1 MKKLK
6 LISLGG
12 FGEVTRNFFVYEYD
26 NQVLVVDSGI
36 GFPDTPLFGIDY
48 LLPDI
53 SYLVDPKTKKL
64 KKKVVGILIS
74 HGHEDHI
81 GALPYFYQQLGQ
93 PIIYTSPLAA
103 GLIKA
108 KFDEFKIK
116 GRFRILSPADEVKID
131 PFFIQTVRV
140 THSIPDTYHFFI
152 RTPIGTIYH
161 GTDFKFDDSP
171 VIGQRTDKER
181 IAQLA
186 RKEKVLLLLS
196 DCLRVD
202 RLGKTPSEVSIEES
216 FSKHMATTKGRFF
229 MTTFSSNLARFQ
241 QVINA
246 SLVHNRY
253 IVLVGQSIQTAFKVA
268 QKLRYI
274 KIPPQRIIDQE
285 TAMTYPTNKLTYLIG
300 GSQGQIDSSLSRV
313 ADGRHPY
320 VRVEPGDKVIFS
332 SDAIPGNEVNVYR
345 IIDLLM
351 KRGADVL
358 YPEISDE
365 LYVSG
370 HGSREDLK
378 ELVSL
383 VKPRFLL
390 PIGGEYR
397 HLVTYKK
404 VMMESFGYS
413 ADAVLV
419 PESGQII
426 SLDKLGYKLGKKLKL
441 KDVVVDGKGVGD
453 VGTVVL
459 EERKTMAQAG
469 IVFVVFLVRR
479 GKIDDVFLLSRG
491 FVFRPQSEDLFV
503 QAKRKLESFIGWKHL
518 DSQFRL
524 QVQRRLERF
533 FYKRIKR
540 EPLIAIEVVNQD

>member
-12 FGEVTRNFFVYEYD
+12 FGEVTRNLFVYEYD
-26 NQVLVVDSGI
+26 NQVLIVDSGI

-64 KKKVVGILIS
+64 KKKIVGILIS

-93 PIIYTSPLAA
+93 PLIYTSPLAA

-116 GRFRILSPADEVKID
+116 GRFRILSSADEVGIG

-152 RTPIGTIYH
+152 RTPVGTIYH
-161 GTDFKFDDSP
+161 GTDFKFDNSP

-181 IAQLA
+181 ITRLA
-186 RKEKVLLLLS
+186 KEEKVLLLLS

-202 RLGKTPSEVSIEES
+202 RLGRTPSEVSIEES
-216 FSKHMATTKGRFF
+216 FLKHMATTKGRFL
-229 MTTFSSNLARFQ
+229 MTTFSSNLDRFQ

-253 IVLVGQSIQTAFKVA
+253 IVLVGQSIQTAFRVA
-268 QKLRYI
+268 QKLKYI
-274 KIPPQRIIDQE
+274 KIPPQKIIDPE
-285 TAMTYPTNKLTYLIG
+285 TAMTYPVNRLTYLIG

-320 VRVEPGDKVIFS
+320 VRVEAGDKVIFS

-345 IIDLLM
+345 VIDLLM

-370 HGSREDLK
+370 HGSREELK

-404 VMMESFGYS
+404 VMMESFGYP
-413 ADAVLV
+413 ADAVLI
-419 PESGQII
+419 PDSGQII

-479 GKIDDVFLLSRG
+479 GEIDNVLLFSRG
-491 FVFRPQSEDLFV
+491 FVFRPQSEDLFE
-503 QAKRKLESFIGWKHL
+503 QAKKKLESFIGWKHL
-518 DSQFRL
+518 DSQFNL

-540 EPLIAIEVVNQD
+540 EPLIAIEVVSRG

>member
-64 KKKVVGILIS
+64 KKKIVGILIS

-152 RTPIGTIYH
+152 RTLIGTIYH

-313 ADGRHPY
+313 ADSRHPY

-479 GKIDDVFLLSRG
+479 GKIDDVLFFSRG

>member
-1 MKKLK
+1 MNKLK
-6 LISLGG
+6 LLSLGG
-12 FGEVTRNFFVYEYD
+12 FGEVTRNLFVYEYN
-26 NQVLVVDSGI
+26 NQVLIVDAGI
-36 GFPDTPLFGIDY
+36 GFPTTPLFGIDY

-53 SYLVDPKTKKL
+53 AYLVDPKTGRL
-64 KKKVVGILIS
+64 KKKIAGILIS

-81 GALPYFYQQLGQ
+81 GALPYIYQQLGQ
-93 PIIYTSPLAA
+93 PTIYTSPLAA
-103 GLIKA
+103 GLIRA
-108 KFDEFKIK
+108 KFDEFKLK
-116 GRFRILSPADEVKID
+116 GRFRILSPADEVQIG
-131 PFFIQTVRV
+131 PFEIQTVRV

-181 IAQLA
+181 IQKLAQ
-186 RKEKVLLLLS
+186 KEKVLLLLS

-202 RLGKTPSEVSIEES
+202 RLGRTPPEASIEKS
-216 FSKHMATTKGRFF
+216 FLSHMTTTKGRFL

-246 SLVHNRY
+246 SLVNDRY

-268 QKLRYI
+268 QKLKYI
-274 KIPPQRIIDQE
+274 KLPSYRLLDPE
-285 TAMTYPTNKLTYLIG
+285 TALTYPANKLTYLVG
-300 GSQGQIDSSLSRV
+300 GSQGQIDSSLVRI
-313 ADGRHPY
+313 AEGRHPY
-320 VRVEPGDKVIFS
+320 VRVETGDKVVFS

-345 IIDLLM
+345 TIDLLM

-370 HGSREDLK
+370 HGSRDELK

-383 VKPRFLL
+383 VRPRFLL

-404 VMMESFGYS
+404 VMMESFHYP
-413 ADAVLV
+413 ADAILI
-419 PESGQII
+419 PDPGQAI
-426 SLDKLGYKLGKKLKL
+426 SLDKEGYSLGKRLKL
-441 KDVVVDGKGVGD
+441 RDIVVDGKGVGD

-469 IVFVVFLVRR
+469 VVFVLFLFRNNKIKDVR
-479 GKIDDVFLLSRG
+479 LLSRG
-491 FVFRPQSEDLFV
+491 FVFRPQSGDLF
-503 QAKRKLESFIGWKHL
+503 AEARDKLAI
-518 DSQFRL
+518 FRGRAINDNFVL
-524 QVQRRLERF
+524 QVQRRLERL
-533 FYKRIKR
+533 FYKRMKR
-540 EPLIAIEVVNQD
+540 QPLIAVESIKIN